1 MGARGLYVSSTGM
14 ALLLVMAAAVD
25 LRAELLA
32 RYSFDEIDGATAL
45 SDSVGT
51 AEGILNSVAFVPSGA
66 GAAGS
71 TDFGNAGVF
80 NGSDSVVLFGF
91 GDHPES
97 FDLGID
103 DFTIAGWFKTPTN
116 FVNEDRIIFQNQSF
130 SGGGWSLEIGR
141 ADRSRRGKV
150 FFTVG
155 GGPAATFSLTQ
166 SFSDE
171 RVDDDVWHWV
181 AVSNSE
187 GTISM
192 YLDGVLQLVDGAMQP
207 TSTATAPV
215 ATEAAFG
222 ARAGITP
229 FEGQIDEWSIYNHA
243 LTGTLNGSVLTGG
256 ELFDLWQQGV
266 VATTLPGD
274 FNGDNEVDGRDFLAW
289 QRGES
294 PNPLSAN
301 DLADW
306 QSNYGSEPLGASLN
320 VVPEPSSCVL
330 VALAL
335 MAMPGCARRFRAREV
350 AGDAFL

>member
-1 MGARGLYVSSTGM
+1 MGARGLCVSSAGL
-14 ALLLVMAAAVD
+14 AALLVMMAAVD

-32 RYSFDEIDGATAL
+32 RYSFDEVDGATTL
-45 SDSVGT
+45 TDSVGT
-51 AEGILNSVAFVPSGA
+51 AEGILNSVTFTHSGA
-66 GAAGS
+66 GAVGS
-71 TDFGNAGVF
+71 TGFGNAGVF

-116 FVNEDRIIFQNQSF
+116 VVNEDRIIFQNQSF
-130 SGGGWSLEIGR
+130 SGGGWSFEIGR
-141 ADRSRRGKV
+141 ADRSRGGKV

-166 SFSDE
+166 PFSDE

-192 YLDGVLQLVDGAMQP
+192 YVDGVLQQDGGIMQP

-274 FNGDNEVDGRDFLAW
+274 FNGDNEVDGRDFLMW

-294 PNPLSAN
+294 PLPLSAS
-301 DLADW
+301 DLAEW
-306 QSNYGSEPLGASLN
+306 QGNYGSPPLPANITSI
-320 VVPEPSSCVL
+320 PEPSSCL
-330 VALAL
+330 LAALGLAVSV
-335 MAMPGCARRFRAREV
+335 CTRRFRA
-350 AGDAFL
+350 